1 VGHGWRNWSGGWGFL
16 DRNWRGHPSPFQ
28 NYAYRFYV
36 WETQPYEEQTYSC
49 TQERGLGIQLRLTVG
64 RILGCRQLGRPNYP
78 VAAERLAA
86 GRFVAAVDLEGLP
99 VASPPQVM
107 AAMTAS
113 AAWSSAASAALILQ
127 FEFSETERFV
137 LVQKTSR
144 MFAWADILRQ
154 ALYETI
160 RSVSY
165 IRESPGHRTPA

>member
-1 VGHGWRNWSGGWGFL
+1 MRPRVGEQPRSTPAGRATSLASFEEPRELMHS
-16 DRNWRGHPSPFQ
+16 SPRLVG
-28 NYAYRFYV
+28 ADDLEVLVDEDVVRPV
-36 WETQPYEEQTYSC
+36 DADVVDLAESSAADSWDGPTTQLLLSAWP
-49 TQERGLGIQLRLTVG
+49 
-64 RILGCRQLGRPNYP
+64 
-78 VAAERLAA
+78 
-86 GRFVAAVDLEGLP
+86 RFVAAVDLEGLP